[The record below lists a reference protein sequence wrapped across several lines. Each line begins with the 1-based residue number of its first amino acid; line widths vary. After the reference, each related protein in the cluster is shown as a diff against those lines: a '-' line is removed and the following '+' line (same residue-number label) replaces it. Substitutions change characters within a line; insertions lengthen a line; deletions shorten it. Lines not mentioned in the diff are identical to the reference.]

1 MTDPKA
7 PFINNYQFVDPAE
20 APRGDARDLLGTY
33 PTANQIAA
41 AGADIGGLTHD
52 RWVTG
57 RLSGYIDCR
66 LTVET
71 PLVLGGEQTRPDRG
85 DYATVAPFR
94 LHGEIALPGSSLR
107 GMISAVAEIASGS
120 APRILDRREF
130 LSYHVPLRDALSAV
144 GRIEAG
150 PNQSLVLRPLALPTF
165 VIDTNF
171 QIQGWSAFRRKW
183 SYAFKNWRL
192 KTYFGD
198 GKYDQNYMEF
208 IERHAN
214 QTGTQRFE
222 LSDRFVPPSFDCPPA
237 ITRDTDGRT
246 WWMETPAGR
255 ARIKVKPPERNRAG
269 FVLGLLPPD
278 DQHTGRPELPRPAG
292 SQSARPG
299 WVRLLERGEDTPNT
313 KKHDLFVDAATPET
327 PALPLD
333 DDVLRD
339 FKELAREAWQASE
352 GVHPRNANRDDPD
365 FRPRPGDLVFFDM
378 SPDGRRVQEIAYSSA
393 WRRAARH
400 DADDAGSHQFAD
412 VHHFFEQAERRA
424 GRRLRPL
431 SPATANARISRAEAL
446 FGFVA
451 DADREQPM
459 PEAGGDGRGR
469 AYAGR
474 VTVDFARLEDAGA
487 GDAVLEVPVV
497 LRILSSPKLPSSELY
512 FHEADGRIT
521 DAPLATSSHRPN
533 GIKRYVHDR
542 AVDRKPSQTDALGR
556 RRTPGRWRSRQQDA
570 AADDAREQKLRVTPI
585 TPETRFTFRVRFDN
599 LDRHELELL
608 AYALRPDTSFRHKLG
623 LGRGIGL
630 GTVEVKPLELVL
642 IDRIGRYTDPFTDH
656 QSRAIAADAQD
667 ELALDNLAKAWR
679 DRFQRHLPETAKALK
694 ALGKPPS
701 GGFMVMSPR
710 TSAQPVHGE
719 VKTFEWSAKNKRG
732 NSRQRQVLG
741 PVTKGELRTLLP
753 DPPDPRPRDQS
764 GPRGPQNPQRSR
776 DRSPPDPAPERKPT
790 GLELRRKHLGR

>member
-1 MTDPKA
+1 MTDRKA

-41 AGADIGGLTHD
+41 ASADIGGLTHD

-120 APRILDRREF
+120 APRILDRREL
-130 LSYHVPLRDALSAV
+130 LSYRVPLRDALSAV

-165 VIDTNF
+165 AIDANF
-171 QIQGWSAFRRKW
+171 EIQGWSDFRRKW
-183 SYAFKNWRL
+183 ERAFNSWRL
-192 KTYFGD
+192 KTYFGYGD
-198 GKYDQNYMEF
+198 GDRAYGRLRDQY
-208 IERHAN
+208 
-214 QTGTQRFE
+214 TGRTATTSFE
-222 LSDRFVPPSFDCPPA
+222 LSNRFTPPSFDRPPT
-237 ITRDTDGRT
+237 ITADRDGKI
-246 WWMETPAGR
+246 WMETPAGR
-255 ARIKVKPPERNRAG
+255 MRIKVKLSKGNRGG

-278 DQHTGRPELPRPAG
+278 DRRTGRPELPRPAG

-299 WVRLLERGEDTPNT
+299 WVRLLERGEDTPKGKT
-313 KKHDLFVDAATPET
+313 HDLFVDAATPET

-378 SPDGRRVQEIAYSSA
+378 SPDGRRVQEITYSSA

-431 SPATANARISRAEAL
+431 SPATADARISRAEAL

-487 GDAVLEVPVV
+487 GDAVLEAPVV

-512 FHEADGRIT
+512 FHEAGGRIT
-521 DAPLATSSHRPN
+521 DEPLATSSHRPN

-556 RRTPGRWRSRQQDA
+556 RRTLGRWHSGQQDA

-630 GTVEVKPLELVL
+630 GTVEVEPLELVL
-642 IDRIGRYTDPFTDH
+642 IDRIGRYTDPFTGH

-667 ELALDNLAKAWR
+667 ELAPYNLAKAWR
-679 DRFQRHLPETAKALK
+679 DRFQRHLPETAKALE

-701 GGFMVMSPR
+701 GGLMVMSPR

-719 VKTFEWSAKNKRG
+719 EETFKWSADNKKS

-741 PVTKGELRTLLP
+741 PVTGGKLRTLLP

-764 GPRGPQNPQRSR
+764 GPRGPQKPQRSH
-776 DRSPPDPAPERKPT
+776 DRSPPDPPPERKLT
-790 GLELRRKHLGR
+790 ALELRRKLLGR